1 MAGFP
6 ISNPSQLTRRLES
19 LMEAA
24 IREARPNVE
33 PAAIARAV
41 RSPRGML
48 AIIIRTYVLGLYEV
62 HLHLRWWGQQYF
74 PDTAELEFLL
84 RHAAIWGVV
93 QRPATFAI
101 GRAEVEGVP
110 GTVIPAG
117 RLLQGAG
124 IIYEVL
130 AAETIGD
137 NGGAA
142 LDVRATLA
150 GPIGNA
156 AAGTPLSVLGN
167 PIDGL
172 AAQVATV
179 DDQGLNGGTEIETA
193 PALLGRLLAEI
204 QEPAHGG
211 AKFDY
216 PRWVTNKFA
225 AAQVEAYGDWVGRGS
240 VGVVVAMGSRYSPRV
255 PTEAELEAIA
265 AEIEIQR
272 PVTAERVIVPVQLKA
287 VTHTIKL
294 APFTVQAKAAV
305 EAAIRTF
312 YAAEARIGA
321 PVYLSRLSEAISSA
335 AGEYRHRLVAPA
347 ADVASLAY
355 ELPVPGAISFEAFT

>member
-1 MAGFP
+1 MPFP
-6 ISNPSQLTRRLES
+6 ISDPRTLTRRLEA
-19 LMEAA
+19 LMESE
-24 IREARPNVE
+24 IRAVRPDVA

-48 AIIIRTYVLGLYEV
+48 AIIIRTFVLGLYEV

-93 QRPATFAI
+93 RRPATKAI
-101 GRAEVEGVP
+101 GKAEVEGAP
-110 GTVIPAG
+110 GTIIPAG

-124 IIYEVL
+124 VTYEIL
-130 AAETIGD
+130 SAETIGD

-142 LDVRATLA
+142 LDVRATVA

-156 AAGTPLSVLGN
+156 AAETPLSFVEDI
-167 PIDGL
+167 PGL
-172 AAQVATV
+172 TAQVATV
-179 DDQGLNGGTEIETA
+179 DASGLNGGADIEV
-193 PALLGRLLAEI
+193 PSALLGRLLAEI

-216 PRWVTNKFA
+216 PRWVTNAFA
-225 AAQVEAYGDWVGRGS
+225 ASQVEAYGDWVGRGS
-240 VGVVVAMGSRYSPRV
+240 VGVVVAMGTRYAPRV
-255 PTEAELEAIA
+255 PTEAELDAIA

-272 PVTAERVIVPVQLKA
+272 PVTAERVIVPVVLKPIA
-287 VTHTIKL
+287 LSIEL
-294 APFTVQAKAAV
+294 DPLSAPVKAAV

-312 YAAEARIGA
+312 FAVESKIGGKL
-321 PVYLSRLSEAISSA
+321 YLSRLSEAISSA
-335 AGEYRHRLVAPA
+335 AGEYRHRLILPAATVTTERYELAVPGVISWSAPA
-347 ADVASLAY
+347 
-355 ELPVPGAISFEAFT
+355 